1 MKKQQKVLVDHKT
14 QGKRLVPPLL
24 TLGNLKETS
33 YIDFVVPEIIW
44 IAILIEKYG
53 IQRGTEIGLEIV
65 KAASKVAINSSF
77 LFSFISSYETL
88 KPSEKQEIVESLESS
103 NVLVLIQGGLEN
115 FISVYPECPLNFL
128 FNEPTQ
134 ENFHIQEIK
143 NTLITLY
150 DKVGITSTF
159 SMGNV
164 IYYMGV
170 LGRLN
175 VVKGSSIA
183 QLPRLIEYPNTQLS
197 KLIASSI
204 RATIYTLIQQPFY
217 NKINKWNKYFWN
229 RGHELEPSK
238 IV

>member
-1 MKKQQKVLVDHKT
+1 M
-14 QGKRLVPPLL
+14 

-53 IQRGTEIGLEIV
+53 IQRGTEIGLEVV
-65 KAASKVAINSSF
+65 KAASKVAKNSSF

-88 KPSEKQEIVESLESS
+88 KPSEKQEIVESLTSS
-103 NVLVLIQGGLEN
+103 NVLGLVQRGLEN
-115 FISVYPECPLNFL
+115 FISAYPECPLIFL

-134 ENFHIQEIK
+134 DKSHIQEIK
-143 NTLITLY
+143 NILIALY
-150 DKVGITSTF
+150 DKVGIISTF

-164 IYYMGV
+164 IYYMGA
-170 LGRLN
+170 LGKLN
-175 VVKGSSIA
+175 IVEGSSLG
-183 QLPRLIEYPNTQLS
+183 QLPKLIEYPRTPLS

-204 RATIYTLIQQPFY
+204 KATIHTLIQKPFY
-217 NKINKWNKYFWN
+217 NNLNEWNKYFWN
-229 RGHELEPSK
+229 RGHELEPSR